1 MKFYFYHFYSAEE
14 LERGVKLCMKVQR
27 AVVRQSTAVLEKKAV
42 RVIKNFRT
50 VVMRDGPDLP
60 LFQHPL
66 TLSKLALFLTD
77 AYRVMYLN
85 TKNVFIDNDNNN
97 IF

>member
-1 MKFYFYHFYSAEE
+1 
-14 LERGVKLCMKVQR
+14 MKVQR

-42 RVIKNFRT
+42 RVIKNFRA
-50 VVMRDGPDLP
+50 VVMRDGPDLQ

-77 AYRVMYLN
+77 AYRVS
-85 TKNVFIDNDNNN
+85 V
-97 IF
+97 